1 MDKYFAKI
9 KTAFNGVD
17 YEYNNFKEFLSIDID
32 DIDDIDKFLAYYHTN
47 KDDFYYEL
55 FELELRLRAL
65 RDKINES

>member
-1 MDKYFAKI
+1 MVKYFAKI

-17 YEYNNFKEFLSIDID
+17 YEYNNLKELLGIDID
-32 DIDDIDKFLAYYHTN
+32 DINKFIAYYHTN

-65 RDKINES
+65 RDKLENG

>member
-1 MDKYFAKI
+1 MDEYFAKI

-17 YEYNNFKEFLSIDID
+17 YEYNNLKDLLSIDID
-32 DIDDIDKFLAYYHTN
+32 NIDKFLAYYHTN

-65 RDKINES
+65 RDKLENG